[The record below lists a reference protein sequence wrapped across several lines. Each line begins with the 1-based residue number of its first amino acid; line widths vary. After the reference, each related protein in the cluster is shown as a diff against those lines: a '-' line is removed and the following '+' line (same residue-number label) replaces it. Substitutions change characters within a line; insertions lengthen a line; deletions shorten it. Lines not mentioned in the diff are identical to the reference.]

1 MFSCFSCPKVMLML
15 MFHCMPTNTSNSH
28 TFQAQT
34 QVDEVLQKN
43 LFKKYLH
50 EEKDNGENFVDS
62 EQEEDF
68 YWEDDQDTTLT

>member
-1 MFSCFSCPKVMLML
+1 MLMP
-15 MFHCMPTNTSNSH
+15 MFHCMPTNTFNSH
-28 TFQAQT
+28 TFQAQA

>member
-1 MFSCFSCPKVMLML
+1 MLML
-15 MFHCMPTNTSNSH
+15 VFHCMPTNTSNSH
-28 TFQAQT
+28 TFQAQA

>member
-1 MFSCFSCPKVMLML
+1 MLKL

-28 TFQAQT
+28 TFQALT

-50 EEKDNGENFVDS
+50 EEKDNDENFVDS